1 MYGSISSKLD
11 DEVGMSKVTTHP
23 FPTSPDQQQVSR
35 RREGRSQIIW
45 SSSGWKMAFGFVFVG
60 VVVVAIIS
68 QIDDFPRMAH
78 ALSTSTFGRL
88 YCSSSSTSCSSSVN
102 DDDSKDEESSKRN
115 TMMGDPHSAI
125 SIRGQGIK
133 VVRDDLPLFEKGTE
147 DPYHPIDNPDG
158 YLVMLVAENKLMWK
172 EMAAKIESI
181 QVSHTLPEWVFTY
194 GDMGGEK
201 KFKHSMANMMKRWIH
216 SPVDPTYLRLQAGAG
231 SILDQLSY
239 ILADTNDGVIITGPG
254 YPAFPSD
261 FAIYGHA
268 KLYVAPTQA
277 ANGYVPTIE
286 ELDECYDRSTKA
298 GSPPKIFVICQ
309 PNNPTGTIYP
319 KEAMQMMISWALDK
333 KLHIISD
340 EIYALSTLPSYNTT
354 SAADIMFEWEQQ
366 SNNKNSNN
374 NPSELYLG
382 DYVHIVSG
390 LSKDWGMSGFRVGYV
405 FSHNTEL
412 LRAMDIVGYYQA
424 VSSYTQHVL
433 SYVFEDDAFVDWYI
447 NENRKRLH
455 DTYSA
460 LEEALSLIDV
470 PLVPSQGG
478 IFAWA
483 DFSALLKEN
492 QTEKELWMELFDD
505 VKVALTSGES
515 CYGDK
520 PGMFRIVYGWPEGGR
535 AAMEEFGRR
544 LVRWK
549 AQR

>member
-1 MYGSISSKLD
+1 MGYFN
-11 DEVGMSKVTTHP
+11 HHR
-23 FPTSPDQQQVSR
+23 PTSSSLNSSQNQANQFENRHRQQRQEDSRR
-35 RREGRSQIIW
+35 RREGRSYRPLWI
-45 SSSGWKMAFGFVFVG
+45 MAFGFV

-68 QIDDFPRMAH
+68 LMDFPRMAH

-88 YCSSSSTSCSSSVN
+88 YCSSSLSSCSSV
-102 DDDSKDEESSKRN
+102 DDDGKDDESNKRS
-115 TMMGDPHSAI
+115 TQMMGDPHSTTSSSSAI

-133 VVRDDLPLFEKGTE
+133 VVRDDIPLFEKGRE

-158 YLVMLVAENKLMWK
+158 YLVMLIAENKLMWK
-172 EMAAKIESI
+172 EMASKIESI

-194 GDMGGEK
+194 GDFGGER
-201 KFKHSMANMMKRWIH
+201 KFKHSMTNIMKRWIN
-216 SPVDPTYLRLQAGAG
+216 SPIDPTYLRIQAGAG

-286 ELDECYDRSTKA
+286 ELDECYDRSSKA
-298 GSPPKIFVICQ
+298 GNPPKIFVICQ

-319 KEAMQMMISWALDK
+319 KEAMQMIMSWALDK

-366 SNNKNSNN
+366 SNSNS
-374 NPSELYLG
+374 SELYLG

-412 LRAMDIVGYYQA
+412 LRAMDIVGYYQG

-433 SYVFEDDAFVDWYI
+433 SYVFEDDDFVDWYI
-447 NENRKRLH
+447 SENRKRLH

-483 DFSALLKEN
+483 DFSGLLKEN

-505 VKVALTSGES
+505 AKVALTSGES

-535 AAMEEFGRR
+535 TAMEELGRR